1 MICISILSD
10 VNILS
15 EFQALDPQTIR
26 GHPFTGACLD
36 FMSRRHIR
44 DVNRLAMEV
53 IPAMRELFQMD
64 RQNYHPEGKVYG
76 RPSARAIILKDGKV
90 LLNYVAKFDCY
101 EFPGGG
107 IEAGETPECAL
118 QREVAEE
125 TGRIVVPETVREFGI
140 VIRRQQDSHDP
151 DGIFEQKNYY
161 YFCDVTDEC
170 VPRKPDGH
178 EILEGAEPVW
188 VETLAMPIHRN
199 RKAFEQFGEPF
210 IQREMRVMDMA
221 DKELRQQ
228 SWKRTEEAAI
238 RSLGSADYRGML
250 SFVEHTLEE
259 KRTEGENGI
268 GMHKMEFGYTRYEHT
283 KRVLGWAKRLYD
295 ATPDKTG
302 LRYEDLMIA
311 TIFHDVGRGVSAQSG
326 EDHAKAGVPIT
337 RDWLVSKGYD
347 SARAEYI
354 AGLVGSHSE
363 KWRMH
368 DPDID
373 RNLLMLMEADLLDD
387 MGLLGIVM
395 DTLIVRAR
403 KEDATFYDC
412 YNHYEC
418 YTHPMQHDCPV
429 VTPEARALWDI
440 KTESTDRFM
449 EEYRKDILLGGE
461 NYIGYR

>member
-1 MICISILSD
+1 
-10 VNILS
+10 
-15 EFQALDPQTIR
+15 
-26 GHPFTGACLD
+26 
-36 FMSRRHIR
+36 
-44 DVNRLAMEV
+44 
-53 IPAMRELFQMD
+53 MRELFQMD
-64 RQNYHPEGKVYG
+64 RQNYNPEGKVYE

-90 LLNYVAKFDCY
+90 LLNHVSKYDCY

-107 IEAGETPECAL
+107 IEAGETPEQAV

-125 TGRIVVPETVREFGI
+125 TGRIVVSESVREYGI
-140 VIRRQQDSHDP
+140 VVRRQQDSHDP

-161 YFCDVTDEC
+161 YFCDVTDDT

-178 EILEGAEPVW
+178 EILDGAEPVW
-188 VETLAMPIHRN
+188 VETLAIPVYRN
-199 RKAFEQFGEPF
+199 RKAFERIGEPF

-221 DKELRQQ
+221 DQELRKL
-228 SWKRTEEAAI
+228 SWERTEEAAI
-238 RSLGSADYRGML
+238 RSLGNADYRGML
-250 SFVEHTLEE
+250 AFVKHTLEE
-259 KRTEGENGI
+259 KQTEGGNGI
-268 GMHKMEFGYTRYEHT
+268 GAHKLEFGYTRYEHT

-295 ATPDKTG
+295 ITADKTG

-311 TIFHDVGRGVSAQSG
+311 TIFHDIGRAVSEQSG
-326 EDHAKAGVPIT
+326 EDHAKAGVPLT
-337 RDWLVSKGYD
+337 RDWMLSNGYD
-347 SARAEYI
+347 PARAEYI

-363 KWRMH
+363 KGRMH

-395 DTLIVRAR
+395 DTMIVRAR

-412 YNHYEC
+412 YNHYAR

-429 VTPEARALWDI
+429 VTPEAKRLWDE

-449 EEYRKDILLGGE
+449 ELYRKDILPGGE
-461 NYIGYR
+461 NYTGYR

>member
-1 MICISILSD
+1 
-10 VNILS
+10 
-15 EFQALDPQTIR
+15 
-26 GHPFTGACLD
+26 
-36 FMSRRHIR
+36 
-44 DVNRLAMEV
+44 MEA

-64 RQNYHPEGKVYG
+64 RQNYNPEGKVYE

-90 LLNYVAKFDCY
+90 LLNHVSKFDCY

-107 IEAGETPECAL
+107 IEAGETPEQAV

-125 TGRIVVPETVREFGI
+125 TGRVVIPDSIREFGI
-140 VIRRQQDSHDP
+140 VIRRQQDSKDP
-151 DGIFEQKNYY
+151 EGIFEQRNYY
-161 YFCDVTDEC
+161 YFCDVTDET
-170 VPRKPDGH
+170 VPRKPDEH
-178 EILEGAEPVW
+178 EIAEGADPVW
-188 VETLAMPIHRN
+188 VESLATPIYRN
-199 RKAFEQFGEPF
+199 RKAFERIGEPF

-221 DKELRQQ
+221 DEELRKQ
-228 SWKRTEEAAI
+228 SWIMTEEAAI
-238 RSLGSADYRGML
+238 RSLGSADYKGML
-250 SFVEHTLEE
+250 SFVKHTLEDV
-259 KRTEGENGI
+259 RTEGENGI
-268 GMHKMEFGYTRYEHT
+268 GMHKLEFGYTRYEHT

-295 ATPDKTG
+295 ITPDKTG

-311 TIFHDVGRGVSAQSG
+311 TIFHDIGRAVSEQTG
-326 EDHAKAGVPIT
+326 EDHAKAGVPLT
-337 RDWLVSKGYD
+337 RNWLLTNGYD
-347 SARAEYI
+347 PEQAEYI

-368 DPDID
+368 DPAID

-412 YNHYEC
+412 YNHYER
-418 YTHPMQHDCPV
+418 YTHPMQHDCPL
-429 VTPEARALWDI
+429 VTPEAKALWNE

-449 EEYRKDILLGGE
+449 EHYRKDILFGGE